1 MVDLTDCCSH
11 WSAMKMVVI
20 ADWFLLIINSI
31 IGVEIGVIH
40 SLVGI
45 RIVSWRSSWNFI
57 GHWTRTTIV
66 VVIVEIRVCYP
77 RIIIQYSIPD
87 WYRTPS
93 ILTPTFIS
101 MIFVIVP
108 SVGRSIYGSL
118 PIVVSSA
125 W

>member
-1 MVDLTDCCSH
+1 MVDLTDYCSH
-11 WSAMKMVVI
+11 WSVMKMAVI

-31 IGVEIGVIH
+31 IGVVIGVIH

-57 GHWTRTTIV
+57 VHWTRTTIV

-77 RIIIQYSIPD
+77 RIIIQYFIPD

-101 MIFVIVP
+101 MVVIVP

-118 PIVVSSA
+118 PIVASSA